1 MISEK
6 IFHSNQLQKSNAL
19 KKEHKINYF
28 FLFFII
34 LIPTH
39 PQVPLAMFY
48 NHSSVRQMSIKFFE
62 ISNCIFVYVF
72 KQTREALYT
81 FIYSTEYNKPLNTS
95 IGHIQTTHL
104 KLFKITRK
112 INNQQSTRLLFSSCN
127 QNYFQYYK

>member
-1 MISEK
+1 
-6 IFHSNQLQKSNAL
+6 
-19 KKEHKINYF
+19 
-28 FLFFII
+28 
-34 LIPTH
+34 
-39 PQVPLAMFY
+39 MFY

-112 INNQQSTRLLFSSCN
+112 INNQQSTRLF
-127 QNYFQYYK
+127 YFHHVIKIISNITNNFLENRFLIMRTWSKSRFRESLILYL